1 MVLEGP
7 QAQRGGRGG
16 VWVETYKGGDDFL
29 EGAFEK
35 VSRDY
40 RYCGREGIL
49 GDSYKTEVI

>member
-1 MVLEGP
+1 MS
-7 QAQRGGRGG
+7 GRGG

-40 RYCGREGIL
+40 RYCGRGGTL